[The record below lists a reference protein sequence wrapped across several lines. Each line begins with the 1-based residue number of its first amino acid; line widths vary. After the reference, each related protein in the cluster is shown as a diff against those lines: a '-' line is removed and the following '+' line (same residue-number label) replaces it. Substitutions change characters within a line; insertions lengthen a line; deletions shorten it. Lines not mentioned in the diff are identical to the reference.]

1 MGDITSEVLPHI
13 NIMSRRFGPPSA
25 CPYSDGVPEP
35 LEVEAGDQDGD
46 EAEDSVIDDDDSE
59 SFAGT
64 FF

>member
-1 MGDITSEVLPHI
+1 
-13 NIMSRRFGPPSA
+13 MSRRFGPPSA